1 MAAALTSVACGASD
15 PERQEPFTP
24 GAGGMFVPGATGG
37 TNPGGGGVMGGG
49 GVVTGGG
56 GVVTGAGGVVTGAG
70 GAITGP
76 GGMVGTGGILPGSG
90 GSVVG
95 GGGMPGSG
103 GATVEPGCNLHT
115 KYLGDENCILPPPED
130 KGFQVHYGPK
140 DYDDPVE
147 VAKYLVPPG
156 QDTTVQG
163 NVTAGNKTD
172 VYFYKRQYRMR
183 PGSHHLIVYDS
194 AGGSGGVIGTG
205 RRLGGTQNQVKDNP
219 TGPMPPENEGIG
231 MPLKANAQLRLDIH
245 HYNGTDEPILREAWI
260 NFWYVPT
267 ASVKQEA
274 KEMFLM
280 ASGPTIAPNQRV
292 VVKGERSVPTDGRI
306 LTTYGHRHSN
316 NVRFSAWR
324 TRGAD
329 KKQIYEDYDWKEP
342 KVLEYNTLTTNPAP
356 NATALTGGG
365 YSGILDLKAGDKISW
380 ECEIVNKSGGTIIFN
395 QNEAVTSEM
404 CILIGDT
411 IGVTISP
418 F

>member
-1 MAAALTSVACGASD
+1 M
-15 PERQEPFTP
+15 P
-24 GAGGMFVPGATGG
+24 TG
-37 TNPGGGGVMGGG
+37 
-49 GVVTGGG
+49 
-56 GVVTGAGGVVTGAG
+56 
-70 GAITGP
+70 TGP
-76 GGMVGTGGILPGSG
+76 GPVPT
-90 GSVVG
+90 
-95 GGGMPGSG
+95 GMPTTQPTTAPTNPPPPPVVCGD
-103 GATVEPGCNLHT
+103 T
-115 KYLGDENCILPPPED
+115 KGRWKGDQYCILPPPAD
-130 KGFQVHYGPK
+130 QGFQLHVGPA
-140 DYDDPVE
+140 DYDDPAE
-147 VAKYLVPPG
+147 IAKYTLPPG
-156 QDTTVQG
+156 G
-163 NVTAGNKTD
+163 ENNKFIPVTSGNKTD
-172 VYFYKRQYRMR
+172 VFYYKRQYRMR

-280 ASGPTIAPNQRV
+280 AQGPTIAPNQRV
-292 VVKGERSVPTDGRI
+292 VVKGERSVPTDGRV

-329 KKQIYEDYDWKEP
+329 KMQIYEDYDWKEP

-356 NATALTGGG
+356 NAAALAGGG

-380 ECEIVNKSGGTIIFN
+380 ECEIVNKSGATIIFN